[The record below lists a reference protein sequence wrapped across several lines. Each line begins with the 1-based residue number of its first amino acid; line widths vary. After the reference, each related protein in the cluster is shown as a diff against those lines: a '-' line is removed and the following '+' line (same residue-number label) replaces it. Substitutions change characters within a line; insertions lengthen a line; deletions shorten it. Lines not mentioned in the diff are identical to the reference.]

1 MTKVTD
7 QEYYTPNKGVSVSD
21 YQAISITK
29 LEQELDI
36 INNGRLGNYDSQGNY
51 FFDEDITEELI
62 NCTKYVSKYIK
73 ENPLRKGNDT
83 YFLYTLL
90 PGFEKLEFILEANSK
105 SARLLL
111 LEKVVKEGGEYFD
124 IFEEEVINFD
134 IDKKITID
142 YIIDKLHIIN
152 VDSDDGAQ
160 RDELLY
166 VTLILLRKIYMKNLA
181 ELILNNSIQLERE
194 QFEKSIAALKANGEY
209 GNRILEKFVQ
219 RLKTRQDVVN
229 KKKSPNYNRALNE
242 ILASVIYIETK
253 DSDLTKKANKD
264 LYSLVT
270 EKRINRL
277 APILAENKKEVS
289 AAKVKGAYFDLT
301 HKDLADSRVANAI
314 ANYSNNRFV
323 DLNNKKP
330 TSKIQRPTKQ
340 TTNTPNNARN
350 IVLEAVAA
358 AEKELKEDLNVFEIL
373 TDNKTDKI
381 NNYIK
386 ETESQNNVR
395 DTALLV
401 AILEANNKRANTAN
415 VTNDQEM
422 LTRQSTNTAMETTE
436 APVDNA
442 AEESE
447 LKEEPTETNSRVSLS
462 STHDTSNV
470 REDMTN
476 SEGKPTVETFVNAT
490 WGAGGGNFISVE
502 TMNMEGK

>member
-105 SARLLL
+105 SAR
-111 LEKVVKEGGEYFD
+111 
-124 IFEEEVINFD
+124 
-134 IDKKITID
+134 KKITID